1 MKTQPFKPKEVEK
14 DMLSQNFNP
23 GINQTNKY
31 EIINKKENKTR
42 KKSQR
47 GNVQI
52 KQDWDILPKEKGLS
66 QSWFGK

>member
-1 MKTQPFKPKEVEK
+1 
-14 DMLSQNFNP
+14 MLSQNFNP
-23 GINQTNKY
+23 WINQTNKY
-31 EIINKKENKTR
+31 DIINKKENKTR

-52 KQDWDILPKEKGLS
+52 KQDWDILSKEKGLS

>member
-1 MKTQPFKPKEVEK
+1 
-14 DMLSQNFNP
+14 MLSQNFNP

-52 KQDWDILPKEKGLS
+52 KQDWDILSKEKGLS